1 LSCSLTSKSRSALRT
16 TFYMCVI
23 YKTNLLCVSCRCAKD
38 MRDQLDEA
46 HKNMSA
52 MKNVVRCAERDLD
65 VSEQDKNGLRKSLA
79 CNVRKIEGLIGSAR
93 TMRAHRTEMKEGIS
107 DLKRKNKERQ
117 EVYVHLAFGIP
128 VLF

>member
-1 LSCSLTSKSRSALRT
+1 
-16 TFYMCVI
+16 MI
-23 YKTNLLCVSCRCAKD
+23 D
-38 MRDQLDEA
+38 MRDQLDDA

-79 CNVRKIEGLIGSAR
+79 CNVRKIESLIESAR
-93 TMRAHRTEMKEGIS
+93 TMRAHRTEMKEGII
-107 DLKRKNKERQ
+107 DLKRKSKERQ
-117 EVYVHLAFGIP
+117 EVYVPLAFGLP